1 MFTQIKVLDH
11 ILDAYLKDR
20 SHSFLVKFS
29 VGTSVAISI
38 FLVSIKLA
46 AWLITDSISMQASM
60 NDSILD
66 ALVSFMAYH
75 ALKFS
80 CTAYDEDHNYGHE
93 KVEGLVALLQCGLV
107 IYSGFIIFKESYEV
121 FLEPRPVS
129 NTATGIAI
137 MIISC
142 IAVFQL
148 VYIQQYV
155 ARKTESMIVK
165 GDSLHYLSDLFMNIC
180 ILISLIL
187 SKYFIYVDV
196 ICGLGVGSYVLYS
209 AFLII
214 KTALRDLMDES
225 LPVETQKSVREK
237 IESIS
242 GVKSIKL
249 LRTRSAGMKKYVES
263 RVEVDEKL
271 SLVAANVICEQVEQR
286 VKGMFDNVDVVIK
299 PVTKSI
305 EAI

>member
-1 MFTQIKVLDH
+1 MITQIKTLDN
-11 ILDAYLKDR
+11 ILAVYLKNKP
-20 SHSFLVKFS
+20 HSFLVKFS
-29 VGTSVAISI
+29 VGTSVVISI
-38 FLVSIKLA
+38 FLVLIKLI
-46 AWLITDSISMQASM
+46 AWFITDSISMQASM

-107 IYSGFIIFKESYEV
+107 IYSGFVIFKESYEV
-121 FLEPRPVS
+121 FLNPHPVS
-129 NTATGIAI
+129 NTAMGIAV

-142 IAVFQL
+142 ILVFQL
-148 VYIQQYV
+148 VYVQQYV
-155 ARKTESMIVK
+155 ARKTESMIVQ
-165 GDSLHYLSDLFMNIC
+165 GDSLHYLSDLFMNAC

-196 ICGLGVGSYVLYS
+196 ICGLGVGSYVLYG

-214 KTALRDLMDES
+214 KTALKDLMDES
-225 LPVETQKSVREK
+225 LPIETQKNVREK

-242 GVKSIKL
+242 GVKSIRL

-263 RVEVDEKL
+263 KIEVDEKL
-271 SLVAANVICEQVEQR
+271 SLVAANMICEQVEQR

-299 PVTKSI
+299 PVTGSVKSV
-305 EAI
+305 